1 MTLPM
6 VESFYCEIP
15 LYSVP
20 LNLVVI
26 PLMTALMFSGILAV
40 GVSFLFPGAARLL
53 ALFCP
58 AIMEVYELSLIHI

>member
-1 MTLPM
+1 MLLSLSVQLMTLPM

-26 PLMTALMFSGILAV
+26 PLMTALMFSGIVAV
-40 GVSFLFPGAARLL
+40 GFSFVSFGWPGLRLFSVL
-53 ALFCP
+53 
-58 AIMEVYELSLIHI
+58 